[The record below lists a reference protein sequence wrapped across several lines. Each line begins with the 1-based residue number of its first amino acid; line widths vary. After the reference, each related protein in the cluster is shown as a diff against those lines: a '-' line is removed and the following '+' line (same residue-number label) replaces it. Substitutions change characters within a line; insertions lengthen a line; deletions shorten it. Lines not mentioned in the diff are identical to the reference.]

1 MQHLKWGFLYD
12 FGHYFSF
19 YTGTVAFVF
28 TAIGILSSG
37 LIISKFKPS
46 ARKMAAWNVMVGI
59 LTTIGYFSYT
69 KLGCAANDNAV
80 VINFGPTI
88 GGSSSS
94 LSQLMPTCN
103 SDCHCDFVKY
113 APVCGEDQRTYIS
126 ACHAGC
132 TERTVF
138 DATRNA
144 TRTVFENCLC
154 ISGLNN
160 VTDYGTATPGA
171 CPIDCSK
178 EFYTFLFV
186 MCMLKFLG
194 AAGMSTNFLVG
205 VRCVAEKDKSVSMGI
220 GMCLTSLLAFIPSP
234 IIFGKI
240 LDATCAVWGK
250 TCTSSGN
257 CWVYDG
263 PMMR

>member
-1 MQHLKWGFLYD
+1 MLTFSPCS
-12 FGHYFSF
+12 SF

-46 ARKMAAWNVMVGI
+46 ARKMALWNVIVGL
-59 LTTIGYFSYT
+59 LTTAGYMSYNF
-69 KLGCAANDNAV
+69 LGCDANDNAV
-80 VINFGPTI
+80 VMNFGATI
-88 GGSSSS
+88 GSSN
-94 LSQLMPTCN
+94 QVANCN
-103 SDCHCDFVKY
+103 SNCHCDYVKY

-138 DATRNA
+138 DSASNA
-144 TRTVFENCLC
+144 TRTVFENCSC
-154 ISGLNN
+154 IPGLNN
-160 VTDYGTATPGA
+160 VTEFGTATPGA

-178 EFYTFLFV
+178 EFYIFLFV
-186 MCMLKFLG
+186 MCFLKFLG
-194 AAGMSTNFLVG
+194 SSGMSTNFLVG

-220 GMCLTSLLAFIPSP
+220 GLCLTSLLAFIPSP

-240 LDATCAVWGK
+240 LDAACAVWGK

-257 CWVYDG
+257 CWIYDG
-263 PMMR
+263 PNMR